1 MKLEIKITIISMCTK
16 GDPAFPSVFWKVFT
30 AVATMLSLRVV
41 TLLSLWFC
49 LASLMPGKHYLVKTE
64 DESVKGKP
72 NQNKA
77 LIDGVWPSA
86 GFFEASSEALDGQS
100 MNNKNGMTNES
111 QKVNVNK
118 STRWTWYK

>member
-1 MKLEIKITIISMCTK
+1 
-16 GDPAFPSVFWKVFT
+16 
-30 AVATMLSLRVV
+30 MLSLRVV

-64 DESVKGKP
+64 DESVKGKL

-77 LIDGVWPSA
+77 LSA